1 MIVHFF
7 DLLYVSTRQVIRQRR
22 YLGVVLAIALGTAG
36 LITMITMSRDFKRN
50 LHKDLNLIGGVTV
63 MRVYFDNAL
72 APWPQSFQAAA
83 VEALR
88 QMPGVMQV
96 SLVAPTSGKTNLP
109 GGREYRFPVV
119 GVDEH
124 FWELRSFW
132 ASVGNLFTPEAVTS
146 RKRECVLGA
155 TLAQR
160 IFGHSQLHGQT
171 LEIYKDTYEITGL
184 LGGITDI
191 GISDCAFLPLS
202 TVLDRFPGVVL
213 TDRLYIRC
221 VTSDDVAQV
230 AAAVPGVVQQYQP
243 SQYLRVHVPWEALWH
258 TQRVFWWTEFFIYL
272 AIGATFILG
281 GAGIWNVMMAAVQSR
296 TREIG
301 LKKAMGAEDQDILAQ
316 FLMEAILLSCVAF
329 LAGAVLARVI
339 VSVTGWI
346 IDSPPPTDVF
356 WGCLGLTFLFALI
369 LGLGAGFYP
378 SLQASRMEVV
388 DAIRYE

>member
-1 MIVHFF
+1 MHFV
-7 DLLYVSTRQVIRQRR
+7 DLLYVSTRQLLRQRR

-83 VEALR
+83 VDALR
-88 QMPGVMQV
+88 QLPGVMRV
-96 SLVAPTSGKTNLP
+96 SLVASTGGKTNLS

-124 FWELRSFW
+124 FWAVRSFW
-132 ASVGNLFTPEAVTS
+132 ALTGSLFTSETVAA

-155 TLAQR
+155 TLADR
-160 IFGHSQLHGQT
+160 IFGNYQLKGQT
-171 LEIYKDTYEITGL
+171 LEIYKEGYEVTGV
-184 LGGITDI
+184 LGGITDL
-191 GISDCAFLPLS
+191 GLSDCAFLPLT

-213 TDRLYIRC
+213 TDRLYLRC
-221 VTSDDVAQV
+221 ITSDDVPAV
-230 AAAVPGVVQQYQP
+230 AAAVPEVVQQYQ
-243 SQYLRVHVPWEALWH
+243 SAQYLRVHVPWEGLRRV
-258 TQRVFWWTEFFIYL
+258 QRVFWWTEFFIYL

-281 GAGIWNVMMAAVQSR
+281 GAGIWNVMMAAVRSR

-301 LKKAMGAEDQDILAQ
+301 LKKALGAEDKDILAQ
-316 FLMEAILLSCVAF
+316 FLTEAILLSCVAF
-329 LAGAVLARVI
+329 VAGAVLARLI
-339 VSVTGWI
+339 VAVMGWV
-346 IDSPPPTDVF
+346 IDSPPPAEVF

-378 SLQASRMEVV
+378 SLHASRMEVV